1 MRASGAADTCAVST
15 ATNVIS
21 IVLTIVFGVMSTVLS
36 ASQLR
41 EARWQRLG
49 PPNDAPAPAPG
60 RRGAHARPAEPVPP
74 PRRPR
79 GFANGWIALVAGIV
93 LVAVVSLLVHS
104 RTGQAATMSLLLAVV
119 ILIWLVRRVGQAAPP
134 SESLA
139 GLLAL
144 LMLLSGAL
152 VIIAVP
158 LPHALRWP
166 QIVVAFVV
174 PALLVTR
181 LMRRLAPARARGSGA
196 P

>member
-1 MRASGAADTCAVST
+1 MST

-49 PPNDAPAPAPG
+49 PQDDAPAPDPAG
-60 RRGAHARPAEPVPP
+60 SHARPAGSPPPSADPIAEPAPVPH
-74 PRRPR
+74 RPR
-79 GFANGWIALVAGIV
+79 GFANGWVALLAGIV
-93 LVAVVSLLVHS
+93 LMAVTSLLIHS
-104 RTGQAATMSLLLAVV
+104 RGGQAAATSIVLAVV
-119 ILIWLVRRVGQAAPP
+119 ILIWLVRRVGQAAAP

-152 VIIAVP
+152 AIIALP

-174 PALLVTR
+174 PALLIAR
-181 LMRRLAPARARGSGA
+181 LMRRLAP
-196 P
+196 

>member
-1 MRASGAADTCAVST
+1 MST

-21 IVLTIVFGVMSTVLS
+21 IVLTIVFGVTSTILS

-49 PPNDAPAPAPG
+49 PSSGAPAPG
-60 RRGAHARPAEPVPP
+60 RQGAHARPEEPAPP
-74 PRRPR
+74 PHRPR

-93 LVAVVSLLVHS
+93 LVAVVSLLVDS
-104 RTGQAATMSLLLAVV
+104 RTGQAATMSLVLALV
-119 ILIWLVRRVGQAAPP
+119 ILIWLVRRVGWATAP

-152 VIIAVP
+152 AIIALP
-158 LPHALRWP
+158 LPHGLRWP
-166 QIVVAFVV
+166 QLALACVV
-174 PALLVTR
+174 PALVVTQV
-181 LMRRLAPARARGSGA
+181 MRKLAP
-196 P
+196 

>member
-1 MRASGAADTCAVST
+1 MST

-49 PPNDAPAPAPG
+49 PPSEAPAPAPG
-60 RRGAHARPAEPVPP
+60 RRGAHARPEEPEPAP
-74 PRRPR
+74 HRPR

-104 RTGQAATMSLLLAVV
+104 RTGQAVAMSLVLAVV

-152 VIIAVP
+152 AIIAVP

-174 PALLVTR
+174 PAFLVTR
-181 LMRRLAPARARGSGA
+181 LMRKLAP
-196 P
+196 

>member
-1 MRASGAADTCAVST
+1 MHAPGAADTCCVST

-41 EARWQRLG
+41 EARWQPLG
-49 PPNDAPAPAPG
+49 RPSDAPPPAPG
-60 RRGAHARPAEPVPP
+60 RQGAHARPPEPAPA

-93 LVAVVSLLVHS
+93 LMAVVTLLVHS
-104 RTGQAATMSLLLAVV
+104 HAGQAVAMSLVLAVV
-119 ILIWLVRRVGQAAPP
+119 ILIWLVRRVGQAAAP
-134 SESLA
+134 SGSLA

-144 LMLLSGAL
+144 LMLLSSAL
-152 VIIAVP
+152 AIIAIP

-174 PALLVTR
+174 PALLIAR
-181 LMRRLAPARARGSGA
+181 LMRKLAP
-196 P
+196 